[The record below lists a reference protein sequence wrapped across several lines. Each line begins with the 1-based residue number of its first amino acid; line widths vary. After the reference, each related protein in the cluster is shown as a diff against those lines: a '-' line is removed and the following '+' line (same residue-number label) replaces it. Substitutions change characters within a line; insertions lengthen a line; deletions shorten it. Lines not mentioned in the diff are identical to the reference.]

1 MDRIDQIRNDFF
13 AQVAGEELQ
22 KQQQKDAERLAK
34 QQTCAHTYTN
44 VRGLRGETTVK
55 ERRCFKCGSSI
66 FINSTE

>member
-34 QQTCAHTYTN
+34 QQTCAHEYTR
-44 VRGLRGETTVK
+44 VRGIIGQPNN

-66 FINSTE
+66 FINKE